1 MTTGGRNQALA
12 SAIEAAGFSHKG
24 FAAAVRALACQHG
37 EVVACD
43 HTSVKRWLAGGQP
56 RGMTA
61 HFIATVLSA
70 RLGRRLEPGDL
81 GLEERGA
88 PAVTLGLD
96 YAPTT
101 ELAASTAAELALRD
115 VGRDGALMSADVEP
129 SAWECVIARW
139 LVGRDALRGQ
149 PVGPRS
155 ATQADVDAVLATT
168 EALSRLDY
176 RFGGGQPRTLL
187 TRYLC
192 DEISPLLTGTS
203 PTSPCGARFFSAVA
217 ALLRLIAWTAYDTG
231 SHALAQRYFIQ
242 ALRLSRAAGDDALG
256 GRILAGMSHQATY
269 LGHYRHAAD
278 LARAARL
285 GAGAS
290 ATPTAVS
297 LFYAMEARALA
308 AQQDEASCL
317 DALRNADVSFGR
329 RSPENDPEWLRY
341 FDAAELAAEWAHC
354 LRDLGR
360 GRQAETYAQQSLDL
374 SEDLYVRSLSFVRT
388 VLATSYLQQG
398 EVEHAVATAAAAA
411 ETIAGLRSNRC
422 RHYLQAFAVQLVPY
436 QRMPAVEVFT
446 RQLALMTAA

>member
-1 MTTGGRNQALA
+1 MRTGGRNDALA

-24 FAAAVRALACQHG
+24 FAAAVRAMACQNG
-37 EVVACD
+37 QVVACD

-56 RGMTA
+56 RGITA
-61 HFIATVLSA
+61 HFIAAVLTS
-70 RLGRRLEPGDL
+70 RLGSRVEPGDL
-81 GLEERGA
+81 GLEVRGA

-96 YAPTT
+96 YA
-101 ELAASTAAELALRD
+101 STVAVATSVTAELALRD
-115 VGRDGALMSADVEP
+115 VGRDAALMSTDVEP
-129 SAWECVIARW
+129 SAWERVIARW
-139 LVGRDALRGQ
+139 LVSRDACCGQ
-149 PVGPRS
+149 PVGPRP
-155 ATQADVDAVLATT
+155 ATQADVESVIATT
-168 EALSRLDY
+168 DALSRLDY
-176 RFGGGQPRTLL
+176 RFGGGQPRMLL

-192 DEISPLLTGTS
+192 DEIAPLLTGTS
-203 PTSPCGARFFSAVA
+203 PSSSTGARFFAAVA

-231 SHALAQRYFIQ
+231 AHALAQRYFIQ
-242 ALRLSRAAGDDALG
+242 ALRLSRAAGEDALG

-290 ATPTAVS
+290 ATPTAVA

-308 AQQDEASCL
+308 GQGDEAGCL
-317 DALRNADVSFGR
+317 DALRDAEASFGR
-329 RSPENDPEWLRY
+329 RSPVNDPEWLRY

-360 GRQAETYAQQSLDL
+360 GRQAEAYAQQSLDL

-398 EVEHAVATAAAAA
+398 EVEQAVVTATAAA
-411 ETIAGLRSNRC
+411 ETIAGLRSVRC
-422 RHYLQAFAVQLVPY
+422 RHYLQEFAAQLIPH
-436 QRMPAVEVFT
+436 QRMPAVEAFI
-446 RQLALMTAA
+446 RQLTQIAAA

>member
-1 MTTGGRNQALA
+1 MRTGGRNEALA
-12 SAIEAAGFSHKG
+12 SALETAGFSHKG

-37 EVVACD
+37 QVVQCD

-61 HFIATVLSA
+61 HFIATVLSS
-70 RLGRRLEPGDL
+70 RLGRQVQPGDL
-81 GLEERGA
+81 GLEELGA

-101 ELAASTAAELALRD
+101 ALATSITAELALRD
-115 VGRDGALMSADVEP
+115 TSRDAALMSADVEP

-139 LVGRDALRGQ
+139 LVSRDASCGQ
-149 PVGPRS
+149 PVETRP

-168 EALSRLDY
+168 DALSKLDY
-176 RFGGGQPRTLL
+176 RFGGGQPRLLL

-192 DEISPLLTGTS
+192 DEITPLLTGTS
-203 PTSPCGARFFSAVA
+203 PVSCTGARFFAAVA

-231 SHALAQRYFIQ
+231 AHAFAQRYFIQ

-256 GRILAGMSHQATY
+256 GRILAGMSHQANY

-285 GAGAS
+285 GAGTS
-290 ATPTAVS
+290 ATPTAVA

-308 AQQDEASCL
+308 GQGDETGCF
-317 DALRNADVSFGR
+317 DALREAEASFGR
-329 RSPENDPEWLRY
+329 RSQANDPEWLRY
-341 FDAAELAAEWAHC
+341 FDAAELCAEWAHC

-360 GRQAETYAQQSLDL
+360 GRQAETYARQSLDL

-398 EVEHAVATAAAAA
+398 EVEQAVATAAAAA
-411 ETIAGLRSNRC
+411 ETIAGLRSIRC
-422 RHYLQAFAVQLVPY
+422 RHYLQEFAGQLLPY
-436 QRMPAVEVFT
+436 QRVPAVEAFT
-446 RQLALMTAA
+446 RQLVQITAA